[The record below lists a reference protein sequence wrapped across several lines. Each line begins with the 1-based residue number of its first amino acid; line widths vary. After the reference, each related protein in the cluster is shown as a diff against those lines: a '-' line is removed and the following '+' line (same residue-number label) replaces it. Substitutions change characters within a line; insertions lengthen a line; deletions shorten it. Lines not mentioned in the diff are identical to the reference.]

1 MQDWLNRFVEDGTI
15 GESQLEEAR
24 NMAANLGI
32 PVEDALVRL
41 GYISAADLGQA
52 QASRVWIRIHRTRRP
67 PDSERRYRTGD
78 GIDGSRKYRDSH

>member
-1 MQDWLNRFVEDGTI
+1 MNDWLNRFVEDGTI

-52 QASRVWIRIHRTRRP
+52 QASEFGYEYIELEGRQIPNAIIELVTESMAARTL
-67 PDSERRYRTGD
+67 
-78 GIDGSRKYRDSH
+78 